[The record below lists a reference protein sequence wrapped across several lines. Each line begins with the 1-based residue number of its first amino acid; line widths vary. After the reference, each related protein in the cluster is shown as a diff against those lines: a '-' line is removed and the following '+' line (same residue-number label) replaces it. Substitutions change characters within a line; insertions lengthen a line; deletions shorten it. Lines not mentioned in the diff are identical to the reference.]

1 MMMMILKLKMARKTA
16 KNNNRGVCSRRPV
29 QNFVDTAPAKDLSYA
44 DATRPLEGDEVPF
57 PKVRMFSPI
66 EMNYAFVFAAY
77 RDHDDPQKM
86 EEWKRLVCFEN
97 TPSFIHIGMCLRV
110 AILPIRHFLT
120 VSFAYRMDDVS
131 LDEPPGFNIIKHFPS
146 ENYPQTWCP
155 QPVMLSSARALW
167 GFTCLPARRD
177 SVLGCESFWCPKNW
191 KSFSIGLNLL
201 ALRTIELHGV
211 ALKHTPLQQFYNII
225 GFKLEYE
232 KKHGAINSEALAK
245 LYEDKV
251 KFASPDDAAPWT
263 LPFLGTFSD
272 YFCKRFFI
280 MCQCV
285 SHLSTRIEVS
295 ASFVDTACTMGN
307 RVSCKHWYSQ
317 SWCNSVYI
325 VICNLPTSNC
335 LPSVLRDKQLAE
347 LLLKSDEEVKPIFD
361 RWSKFQILIQQGR
374 TPDGIKWVFN
384 ALCLVRWLSFIS
396 WLLKTCLLALKTW

>member
-1 MMMMILKLKMARKTA
+1 MMMILKLKMARKTA

-155 QPVMLSSARALW
+155 QPVMLSSARALLRLHMFACQERQCLGMWIVLMSKKLEVFFNRSKPTCFKDHWTSWCGPEAYPLATVLQHHWLQARVWEETRGHQQW
-167 GFTCLPARRD
+167 GF
-177 SVLGCESFWCPKNW
+177 GK
-191 KSFSIGLNLL
+191 
-201 ALRTIELHGV
+201 
-211 ALKHTPLQQFYNII
+211 
-225 GFKLEYE
+225 
-232 KKHGAINSEALAK
+232 
-245 LYEDKV
+245 
-251 KFASPDDAAPWT
+251 
-263 LPFLGTFSD
+263 
-272 YFCKRFFI
+272 
-280 MCQCV
+280 
-285 SHLSTRIEVS
+285 
-295 ASFVDTACTMGN
+295 
-307 RVSCKHWYSQ
+307 
-317 SWCNSVYI
+317 I
-325 VICNLPTSNC
+325 V
-335 LPSVLRDKQLAE
+335 
-347 LLLKSDEEVKPIFD
+347 
-361 RWSKFQILIQQGR
+361 WG
-374 TPDGIKWVFN
+374 
-384 ALCLVRWLSFIS
+384 
-396 WLLKTCLLALKTW
+396 